1 MAKLL
6 STKQVAEY
14 LGVNEKMVYTLIA
27 EKGLPGSKATG
38 KWLFP
43 QHLVDHWIEAHTV
56 NFSSA
61 AGPVPYAEGLLIIA
75 GSNDPLLE
83 QAIGVFNAT
92 YEDNLAV
99 FGNLGSLGGI
109 RALKQDLCHAASSHL
124 MQEDGKDYNFGIL
137 EEHISPAPAVV
148 NFCRRKQGLI
158 VAAGNPKGLN
168 GTADLGRAGIR
179 VTNRKLGTGTRQLFD
194 MELKDAAIKGAD
206 LEGYENEVQSH
217 MDAALEVLQGKA
229 DAAPGIQ
236 PAAERLGLDFVA
248 WRWERYDLLIR
259 KERFFDK
266 PVQRFL
272 GMLGENAFRR
282 LADGY
287 KGYDVSPSG
296 KMVFAGQEE
305 KYTNKLKNP
314 EKAKWELL

>member
-1 MAKLL
+1 MGKLF

-14 LGVNEKMVYTLIA
+14 LGVNEKMVYTMIA
-27 EKGLPGSKATG
+27 EKGLPASKATG

-43 QHLVDHWIEAHTV
+43 KHLVDQWIEAHTV
-56 NFSSA
+56 NLSGA
-61 AGPVPYAEGLLIIA
+61 AGPVPHAEELLIIA

-83 QAIGVFNAT
+83 QAIGVFNGT
-92 YEDNLAV
+92 HEDSLAV

-109 RALKQDLCHAASSHL
+109 RALKQDLCHVASSHL

-137 EEHISPAPAVV
+137 EKHMSPAPAVV
-148 NFCRRKQGLI
+148 NLCRRKQGLI
-158 VAAGNPKGLN
+158 VAAGNPKGIN
-168 GTADLGRAGIR
+168 STADLGRKGIR

-194 MELKDAAIKGAD
+194 MELKNAGIKGTG

-217 MDAALEVLQGKA
+217 MDAALEVLHGRA
-229 DAAPGIQ
+229 NAAPGIQ
-236 PAAERLGLDFVA
+236 PAAERLGLEFVP

-272 GMLGENAFRR
+272 GMLGEDAFRR
-282 LADGY
+282 LAAGY
-287 KGYDVSPSG
+287 KGYDVSASG
-296 KMVFAGQEE
+296 KMVFAGQE
-305 KYTNKLKNP
+305 KTDTNKTQTREEMK
-314 EKAKWELL
+314 